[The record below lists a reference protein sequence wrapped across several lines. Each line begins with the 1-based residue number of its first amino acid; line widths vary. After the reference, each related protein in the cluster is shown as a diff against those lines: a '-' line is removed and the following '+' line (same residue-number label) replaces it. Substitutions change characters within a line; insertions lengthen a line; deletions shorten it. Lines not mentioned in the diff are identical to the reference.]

1 VDNSTKIGLF
11 KSLLLSRV
19 FEEKKIELAEEI
31 VKTDIKPTSCIGQ
44 EAIPV
49 GFCYGLNKDDYI
61 LPSIRSAWA
70 ADITKGLSL
79 KTIAAE
85 MYGKKGGLSDG
96 REISALMTCME
107 LGIIGGT
114 GVLAGNITVAAGLAL
129 AATYKKTKQVAVCFF
144 GDGASCRE
152 EFYSGLNFAALK
164 KLPAIY
170 VVENNQ
176 IAEFTTIEKFM
187 PIEHIAD
194 RAPAFGIPGKIVDG
208 NDVMAVYET
217 AQEVIKRAR
226 EGHGPSLVECKTC
239 RVRPMSE
246 MASEMD
252 SPDKLLPEKLI
263 EEWKKKDPLKRFTE
277 HILAVGALTED
288 EIYDLRKQCQRE
300 VDEAFDFALQSE
312 YAHPDEVFRYVY
324 ADGGEVIP

>member
-1 VDNSTKIGLF
+1 VDKATKIGLF
-11 KSLLLSRV
+11 RSLLLARV
-19 FEEKKIELAEEI
+19 FEEKKTELASEI
-31 VKTDIKPTSCIGQ
+31 ARTDIKPTSCIGQ

-49 GFCYGLNKDDYI
+49 GFCYGLEKDDYI

-70 ADITKGLSL
+70 ADITKGLPL

-85 MYGKKGGLSDG
+85 MYGKAGGLSNG

-114 GVLAGNITVAAGLAL
+114 GVLAGTITVAAGLAL

-176 IAEFTTIEKFM
+176 IAEFTPIKKFM
-187 PIEHIAD
+187 PVENIAD
-194 RAPAFGIPGKIVDG
+194 RAVAFGIPGKIVDG

-217 AQEVIKRAR
+217 AQEAINRAR
-226 EGHGPSLVECKTC
+226 AGQGPTLVECKTC
-239 RVRPMSE
+239 RIRPMSE
-246 MASEMD
+246 MPSEAS
-252 SPDKLLPEKLI
+252 PEKVLPKNVI
-263 EEWKKKDPLKRFTE
+263 EEWEKKDPVKRFSE
-277 HILAVGALTED
+277 HMIESGLMTAKEVDALRRQ
-288 EIYDLRKQCQRE
+288 YQKN
-300 VDEAFDFALQSE
+300 VDEAFVFAEQSPH
-312 YAHPDEVFRYVY
+312 APPGEVFRDVY
-324 ADGGEVIP
+324 ADGLEVKS

>member
-1 VDNSTKIGLF
+1 MDKATKIGLF
-11 KSLLLSRV
+11 KSLLLARV
-19 FEEKKIELAEEI
+19 FEEKKTELASEI
-31 VKTDIKPTSCIGQ
+31 ARTDIKPTSCIGQ

-49 GFCYGLNKDDYI
+49 GFCYGLGKDDYI

-85 MYGKKGGLSDG
+85 MYGRAGGLSNG

-114 GVLAGNITVAAGLAL
+114 GVLAGTITVAAGLAL

-152 EFYSGLNFAALK
+152 EFYSGLNFAAVK

-176 IAEFTTIEKFM
+176 IAEFTHIKKFM
-187 PIEHIAD
+187 PIENIAD
-194 RAPAFGIPGKIVDG
+194 RAVAFGIPGKIVDG

-217 AQEVIKRAR
+217 AQEAIKRAR
-226 EGHGPSLVECKTC
+226 AGQGPTLVECKTC
-239 RVRPMSE
+239 RIRPMSE
-246 MASEMD
+246 MPSEAS
-252 SPDKLLPEKLI
+252 PEKVLPGDVI
-263 EEWKKKDPLKRFTE
+263 EEWKKKDPVMRFSGHMIE
-277 HILAVGALTED
+277 SGLMNGKEMNA
-288 EIYDLRKQCQRE
+288 LRKQFQKE
-300 VDEAFDFALQSE
+300 VDEAFEFAERSP
-312 YAHPDEVFRYVY
+312 YAPPGDVFRDVY
-324 ADGGEVIP
+324 ADGLEVKS